1 MKIAIW
7 GAGKFGQYVMEQL
20 LANDSVELQCIID
33 NYADSCQKINNIE
46 IVSPN
51 VFLKRY
57 DSETDCVLVAFT
69 EGLSILQQLKD
80 MGIKSYGFIHK
91 RVFHYKMKLGIDILQ
106 DCNILW
112 NHEREL

>member
-46 IVSPN
+46 IVRK
-51 VFLKRY
+51 VFP
-57 DSETDCVLVAFT
+57 SF
-69 EGLSILQQLKD
+69 
-80 MGIKSYGFIHK
+80 
-91 RVFHYKMKLGIDILQ
+91 
-106 DCNILW
+106 N
-112 NHEREL
+112 N

>member
-80 MGIKSYGFIHK
+80 MGIKSYGFIDK
-91 RVFHYKMKLGIDILQ
+91 IGSHY
-106 DCNILW
+106 
-112 NHEREL
+112 